1 MASRIRPQ
9 EGAPYYV
16 AKSKPVKSKGYL
28 AFVHLLPCV
37 VTGSRRDIQAAHISF
52 PNAPLGHYGRAR
64 GLKASDR
71 WVLPLSAAEHA
82 RQHAGNERE
91 YWASVGIDPH
101 VLALTIHGLWVELG
115 DDAVAKAEAVINQRL
130 AASNRLRSRETI

>member
-37 VTGSRRDIQAAHISF
+37 VTGTRVNIQAAQIVVDYRAMI
-52 PNAPLGHYGRAR
+52 NAALSEGRE
-64 GLKASDR
+64 G
-71 WVLPLSAAEHA
+71 E
-82 RQHAGNERE
+82 
-91 YWASVGIDPH
+91 
-101 VLALTIHGLWVELG
+101 
-115 DDAVAKAEAVINQRL
+115 
-130 AASNRLRSRETI
+130 